1 MKLKAFIIAGSL
13 ILSINAY
20 ADTLFTP
27 TLWAVAPDKF
37 ACNLTNVANKTL
49 TVRTTIIS
57 NGKVLLDS
65 GKVELAPRHT
75 ADHSVDGFKDGGPI
89 YCEFTVKGAKEQY
102 RGVAKLFHAPNNGDF
117 VAVPAQ

>member
-1 MKLKAFIIAGSL
+1 MKLKTLFIATSL
-13 ILSINAY
+13 SLSLNAY
-20 ADTLFTP
+20 ADKLFTS

-37 ACNLTNVANKTL
+37 ACNLTNVANKPL
-49 TVRTTIIS
+49 AVRTTIIS

-89 YCEFTVKGAKEQY
+89 YCEFTVEGSKEQY
-102 RGVAKLFHAPNNGDF
+102 RGTAKLYHAPNSSDF